1 MQDLVEL
8 QAKLVR
14 SQADIEKGL
23 GHLVNQR
30 AFIADKLV
38 AGEDVTRP
46 YELLETLEET
56 QRLHVQHRDRLRRE
70 LDWTLAG
77 KNRRWTI

>member
-46 YELLETLEET
+46 YELLEISKKPSVSMFSIAT
-56 QRLHVQHRDRLRRE
+56 D
-70 LDWTLAG
+70 
-77 KNRRWTI
+77 

>member
-38 AGEDVTRP
+38 AGEDVTS
-46 YELLETLEET
+46 TL
-56 QRLHVQHRDRLRRE
+56 
-70 LDWTLAG
+70 
-77 KNRRWTI
+77 